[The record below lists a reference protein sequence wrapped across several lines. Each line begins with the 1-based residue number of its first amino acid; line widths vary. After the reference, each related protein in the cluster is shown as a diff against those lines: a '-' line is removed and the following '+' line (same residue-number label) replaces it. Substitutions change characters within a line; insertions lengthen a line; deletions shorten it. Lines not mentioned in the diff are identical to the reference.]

1 MNISNLEQYVESK
14 NRWRKIFGEPE
25 LSLLGANDRKII
37 AECIDGE
44 LSPENLTCDGEAD
57 PRWVRKQHVFLTR
70 CAQELLS
77 IDPTVRIY
85 EFN

>member
-14 NRWRKIFGEPE
+14 NRWRAVFGDPE
-25 LSLLGANDRKII
+25 LSLLGANDRQII
-37 AECIDGE
+37 ADMIDGD

-57 PRWVRKQHVFLTR
+57 PRWVRKQHAFLIR

-77 IDPTVRIY
+77 IDSSVRIY
-85 EFN
+85 ELS

>member
-14 NRWRKIFGEPE
+14 NRWRRIFGEPE
-25 LSLLGANDRKII
+25 LTLLGANDRKII
-37 AECIDGE
+37 ADMIECD

-57 PRWVRKQHVFLTR
+57 PAYVRKQHAFLIR

-77 IDPTVRIY
+77 IDNTVSFY
-85 EFN
+85 ELS

>member
-14 NRWRKIFGEPE
+14 NRFRKIFGDPE

-37 AECIDGE
+37 AELIDCD
-44 LSPENLTCDGEAD
+44 LSPENLSCDGEA
-57 PRWVRKQHVFLTR
+57 PAAYVRQKYNYLTR

>member
-14 NRWRKIFGEPE
+14 NRWRKLFCEPE

-37 AECIDGE
+37 AEFIDGE
-44 LSPENLTCDGEAD
+44 LSPENLTCDGELSRSQVQA
-57 PRWVRKQHVFLTR
+57 KYNYLTR

>member
-14 NRWRKIFGEPE
+14 NKWRKIFGDAE
-25 LSLLGANDRKII
+25 LTLLGANDRKII
-37 AECIDGE
+37 ADLINCD

-57 PRWVRKQHVFLTR
+57 PRWVRQQHAFLIR

-77 IDPTVRIY
+77 IDSTVSFY
-85 EFN
+85 EIG